1 MQSPNGLLQYYT
13 FKNIR
18 FAAPPVGD
26 LRWAKPAPP
35 LTETKVQD
43 GKVGNQ
49 CMQATPPQ
57 FFGTIPGIRSNCLC
71 ALGLIVL
78 L

>member
-1 MQSPNGLLQYYT
+1 MGGLQYYT

-18 FAAPPVGD
+18 FAAPPVGN

-43 GKVGNQ
+43 GTVGNQ

-57 FFGTIPGIRSNCLC
+57 FFCMVPVYMYSHCWCVLALTILLGI
-71 ALGLIVL
+71 
-78 L
+78 